1 MLPLSLL
8 LYSSIALAGTEADAE
23 GWKAQ
28 KINDHL
34 PDWVSLTA
42 ENRTR
47 YEYLDDA
54 FRAGESGDRE
64 ILVLRTLINGRVKV
78 AEGLWLGAE
87 LEDSRA
93 EVNDDTSLDTSIVN
107 AAELLRAYVEYTHQ
121 DVMGGTVTAQG
132 GRITM
137 DVGSRRFVARNR
149 YRNTINGFT
158 GIDVKWKGESGTELR
173 GFWTLPVSRKPG
185 NDRFEELKDNKVK
198 FDDEDIDLQFW
209 GLFAGLDLPVVG
221 RGEFFF
227 FGLHENGELGGA
239 PTKKRDIYTPG
250 FRVFEK
256 PAPNQ
261 FDYVFETALQFGRA
275 RESKGTAPRSDH
287 FAHFQHLEFGY
298 TFDVRWSPRVA
309 FQYDYASG
317 DQSAADGDSGRFD
330 TLYGARRFD
339 FGPTGIYGPFARSNL
354 NTPGIRLQLKP
365 SKTVTTFLSFRPFF
379 LAESKDAWAKSG
391 VPGVPAVRD
400 KTGKSGDY
408 LGSQFE
414 MRLRWNILPGNL
426 KFEAGYAH
434 VFDGEF
440 IQDAPNS
447 PRPGD
452 FNYVYTQ
459 MVISI

>member
-137 DVGSRRFVARNR
+137 DVGSRRF
-149 YRNTINGFT
+149 
-158 GIDVKWKGESGTELR
+158 
-173 GFWTLPVSRKPG
+173 
-185 NDRFEELKDNKVK
+185 
-198 FDDEDIDLQFW
+198 
-209 GLFAGLDLPVVG
+209 
-221 RGEFFF
+221 
-227 FGLHENGELGGA
+227 
-239 PTKKRDIYTPG
+239 
-250 FRVFEK
+250 
-256 PAPNQ
+256 
-261 FDYVFETALQFGRA
+261 
-275 RESKGTAPRSDH
+275 
-287 FAHFQHLEFGY
+287 
-298 TFDVRWSPRVA
+298 
-309 FQYDYASG
+309 
-317 DQSAADGDSGRFD
+317 
-330 TLYGARRFD
+330 
-339 FGPTGIYGPFARSNL
+339 
-354 NTPGIRLQLKP
+354 
-365 SKTVTTFLSFRPFF
+365 
-379 LAESKDAWAKSG
+379 
-391 VPGVPAVRD
+391 
-400 KTGKSGDY
+400 
-408 LGSQFE
+408 
-414 MRLRWNILPGNL
+414 
-426 KFEAGYAH
+426 
-434 VFDGEF
+434 
-440 IQDAPNS
+440 
-447 PRPGD
+447 
-452 FNYVYTQ
+452 
-459 MVISI
+459 